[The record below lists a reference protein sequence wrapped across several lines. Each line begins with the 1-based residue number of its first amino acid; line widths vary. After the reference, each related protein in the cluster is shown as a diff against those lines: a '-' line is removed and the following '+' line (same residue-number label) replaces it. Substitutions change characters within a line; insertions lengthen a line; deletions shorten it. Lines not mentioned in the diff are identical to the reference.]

1 LTSRIA
7 HEVIGPEEGP
17 AVVLLPGTFS
27 DRRTWL
33 RLIGSFSP
41 AFRCL
46 LFDPRGTG
54 ASPDPGASFTPDD
67 LVDDLLTVM
76 DVAGFGDAHLVG
88 HSLGATVALLAAGRH
103 PGRVRRVVAVG
114 PPLHV
119 DPRLRLVLDHWE
131 ALARSNLD
139 DEALHRGL
147 VLDAFG
153 RDAFQRLVPA
163 VIRDMGRNPIARD
176 TVLRYIE
183 CDRAQDLRP
192 QLGRIDS
199 AVLVLAGVE
208 DSLAGPVHARAVA
221 QGISGATVEII
232 EGSGHTPQVERP
244 AEVARVAVPFL
255 KSVGER

>member
-1 LTSRIA
+1 LTGRIA
-7 HEVIGPEEGP
+7 HEVAGPGDGP

-54 ASPDPGASFTPDD
+54 ASPDPGTPFTADD
-67 LVDDLLTVM
+67 LVDDLLAVM
-76 DVAGFGDAHLVG
+76 DAAGFGDAHLVG
-88 HSLGATVALLAAGRH
+88 HSLGATVALLAAGRR
-103 PGRVRRVVAVG
+103 PDRVGRVVAVG
-114 PPLHV
+114 PPLYV
-119 DPRLRLVLDHWE
+119 DARLRLVLDHWE

-153 RDAFQRLVPA
+153 RDAFLRLVPA

-192 QLGRIDS
+192 RLGGIDS

-208 DSLAGPVHARAVA
+208 DALAGPVHARAVA
-221 QGISGATVEII
+221 EGITGARVEVI

-244 AEVARVAVPFL
+244 AEVARLAVPFL
-255 KSVGER
+255 ESAGER